1 MTKDPSRIISTTILQ
16 KNVIYRLLQPI
27 QPTPLQSPPVLTQQ
41 LTTPVVAWHSSN
53 IIAFSAPIPNDVT
66 NPIPSIPNN
75 SCDVFIL
82 SPQAPW
88 DLMQVNIP
96 GQSTQAVDLFW
107 SKSSSLFLLC
117 QDGSLHHGQME
128 QHVVNRW
135 SWERLKGVC
144 FKEQLVL
151 LQVVELDLE
160 NGLEGALLGLTQTG
174 EVTVS
179 KKMEEFLSADIK
191 FNLTSLSQ
199 YISAI
204 TDVTDFLESGWATL
218 RGRIDVIQGP
228 PLTAALGRSDSL
240 ELCLY
245 SLTEMGVLSVYHL
258 TGEFSLSGSNKQVS
272 INLLYSRQ
280 LITRGNTVKMF
291 LIDPILTP
299 HIIICSAHNGYLEI
313 TNFSINVS
321 EGNLASVT
329 PTPTRVPLPS
339 LQPLL
344 LSRSFHLIPS
354 VSQHTSPY
362 LMFLSP
368 TGELYAVNPFTGEL
382 DLFRKLPH
390 NSASNKLEGQ
400 KTPGMKYQ
408 RIDSQSNWP
417 VLSISPNNCLCMILD
432 LSSFNIHLID
442 LELNTPPDSSL
453 SGPKVMAE
461 RLWSCLLAD
470 RSHWDLIIC
479 AGVRGDKEI
488 LPLTSELESLFH
500 GQSSEFREI
509 YRPRFLSLKASLLST
524 MIHTY
529 QLVLSLH
536 NQIRLLVTGQYL
548 RTLLTPISHPYPSDN
563 WPSHQLRKQ
572 LESSNETD
580 FTTVVDSFDTKD
592 FACQG
597 GVSVKNELTFVIDQA
612 LLALNEAIGPHWS
625 ASVITFPPHEF
636 CFWRELQELLVLVGI
651 WSKLYPRVSPFLA
664 KPESQDLLS
673 QIFTAIS
680 RVLMSLQPN
689 RDLVASEI
697 LEGIQLPLN
706 ESPIF
711 GTSSAPPLQT
721 LTWGVSAEE
730 LPQLYYQARSPSI
743 SQNIIPY
750 LNIQDPMSLLL
761 LEVPRQL
768 SPPWIGEI
776 PTSQYD
782 VINHIKLDRKHWEDG
797 LLQCTNCRRF
807 TQCLDRNQGSSED
820 MVLLRQSW
828 NKSCFCGG
836 LWRRAD
842 LSCIDILRFDG
853 MFDSFN

>member
-1 MTKDPSRIISTTILQ
+1 MTKDPSRIISTTFLQ

-27 QPTPLQSPPVLTQQ
+27 QPAILQSPPVLTQQ
-41 LTTPVVAWHSSN
+41 LLTAPVIAWHSSN
-53 IIAFSAPIPNDVT
+53 IVAFSAPIPNYVT
-66 NPIPSIPNN
+66 TSVPSIPNN

-96 GQSTQAVDLFW
+96 GQSTQAIDLFW
-107 SKSSSLFLLC
+107 STSSSLFLLC

-151 LQVVELDLE
+151 LQVVELGLE
-160 NGLEGALLGLTQTG
+160 DGLEGAVFGLTQTG
-174 EVTVS
+174 EITVS

-218 RGRIDVIQGP
+218 RGRIDVTQGP
-228 PLTAALGRSDSL
+228 PLTAALGGSDSL
-240 ELCLY
+240 GLCLY
-245 SLTEMGVLSVYHL
+245 SLTEMGVLSVYQL
-258 TGEFSLSGSNKQVS
+258 AGAFTLSGSNKQVS

-280 LITRGNTVKMF
+280 LISRGNNVKMF
-291 LIDPILTP
+291 LIDPLLPP
-299 HIIICSAHNGYLEI
+299 HIIICSAYNGYLEI
-313 TNFSINVS
+313 TNFRINFS
-321 EGNLASVT
+321 EENLPSVT

-368 TGELYAVNPFTGEL
+368 TGELHAVNPFTGEFG
-382 DLFRKLPH
+382 LFRKLPH
-390 NSASNKLEGQ
+390 NSASSKPEEQ

-408 RIDSQSNWP
+408 KLDSQSSWP
-417 VLSISPNNCLCMILD
+417 VLSISPNNCLCIILD
-432 LSSFNIHLID
+432 LSCFSIHLID

-453 SGPKVMAE
+453 SGPKVMSE

-509 YRPRFLSLKASLLST
+509 YRPRFLSLKATLLST
-524 MIHTY
+524 LIHTY

-548 RTLLTPISHPYPSDN
+548 RTLLTPVSHPYPSDN
-563 WPSHQLRKQ
+563 WPTHQLRRH
-572 LESSNETD
+572 LESSNETN
-580 FTTVVDSFDTKD
+580 FTTVVDNFDTKD

-597 GVSVKNELTFVIDQA
+597 GVNVKNELAFVVDQA
-612 LLALNEAIGPHWS
+612 LLALNEAIGPL
-625 ASVITFPPHEF
+625 ASVITLPPHEF
-636 CFWRELQELLVLVGI
+636 CIWRELQELLVLVGI
-651 WSKLYPRVSPFLA
+651 LSKLYPRVSPFLA

-680 RVLMSLQPN
+680 RVLQSLQPN
-689 RDLVASEI
+689 RDLVANEI

-711 GTSSAPPLQT
+711 GTSSAPPLQA
-721 LTWGVSAEE
+721 LTWGISAEE

-743 SQNIIPY
+743 SQNIVPY

-782 VINHIKLDRKHWEDG
+782 VISHIKLDRKHWEDG

-807 TQCLDRNQGSSED
+807 TQCLDRNHVSSED

-836 LWRRAD
+836 LWRRID
-842 LSCIDILRFDG
+842 LSCIDILRFDS